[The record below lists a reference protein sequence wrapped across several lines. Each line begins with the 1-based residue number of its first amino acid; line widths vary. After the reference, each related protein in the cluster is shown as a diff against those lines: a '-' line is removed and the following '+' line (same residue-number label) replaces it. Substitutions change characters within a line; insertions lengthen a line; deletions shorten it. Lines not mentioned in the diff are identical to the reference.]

1 MLFSDGVFNWLFIV
15 CVRCSGADLHC
26 SKPLQRCHQENGKSR
41 IHLLLH
47 SSVSVRQDVLFP
59 FPVCAREK
67 LSWVKALFITLTSPS
82 DSF

>member
-1 MLFSDGVFNWLFIV
+1 MCVLFSDGVFNWLFIVCVCACVCV

-59 FPVCAREK
+59 FLSVREK
-67 LSWVKALFITLTSPS
+67 SCPG
-82 DSF
+82 